1 MMWIMKLYSLALKL
15 YPRQFRFRFTSEM
28 EEIFHAGLLQAC
40 EEGMLAG
47 FILRELLQLPGSLV
61 GVYMWSMSAG
71 QGRQVAVSSVGGGGT
86 SGVNT
91 PGEGWG
97 ASFMAGLPHLLMGII
112 IVSSEIIYELKG
124 INQNVFITF

>member
-15 YPRQFRFRFTSEM
+15 YPQQFRFRFTSEM

-71 QGRQVAVSSVGGGGT
+71 QGRQVAVSSMGGGGT
-86 SGVNT
+86 SGVNP

-97 ASFMAGLPHLLMGII
+97 ASFMAGLPHLLMGIL
-112 IVSSEIIYELKG
+112 IVSSEIIYG
-124 INQNVFITF
+124 IQEIIRMFYTFC